1 MDNQSTIDFNPSPNL
16 FTLLC
21 FTILIFLVALAVLGV
36 IVYVHRNNELMKTI
50 LKNQNHKEF
59 ESFRDTIK
67 DMNSGLVNNII
78 EILRDKETNKQH
90 IEPKNGVNYTQQELL
105 NTFSR
110 LRNLIK
116 EDLSGAINTTKACR
130 IALYL
135 FHNGTKSTQG
145 ISFVKVSWI
154 GEKIVVGSGIKER
167 IIDHSA
173 LPINLFD
180 DMINKLIENGKYII
194 INDSDVA
201 QTNKAKFISNYRIRY
216 VILTCLYDNNNNVL
230 GFVLGEFDH
239 AYTKALSDKET
250 EELQVFAAKISP
262 LLSFSEYAEITLK
275 NPNNTDEQNE

>member
-1 MDNQSTIDFNPSPNL
+1 MDNQSTINFNPSPNL
-16 FTLLC
+16 FTLIC

-36 IVYVHRNNELMKTI
+36 IVYVHRNNELMKAT

-59 ESFRDTIK
+59 ESFKDTIQK
-67 DMNSGLVNNII
+67 MNSGLVNNVI
-78 EILRDKETNKQH
+78 EILRDKDTKPV
-90 IEPKNGVNYTQQELL
+90 EPKNGVKYTQQELL

-110 LRNLIK
+110 LRDLIK
-116 EDLSGAINTTKACR
+116 GDLSDVIKTTKACR
-130 IALYL
+130 VALYL

-145 ISFVKVSWI
+145 ISFVKVSCI
-154 GEKIVVGSGIKER
+154 GEKIIVGSGIKER

-216 VILTCLYDNNNNVL
+216 VILTCLYDNNNNIL

-239 AYTKALSDKET
+239 AYNKAISDKET
-250 EELQVFAAKISP
+250 EELKIFATKISP
-262 LLSFSEYAEITLK
+262 LLSFSEYAEVTLR